1 MVYQKDSFL
10 KKELLRFTTA
20 GSVDDGKSTLIG
32 RLLYDTQAI
41 YQDQLE
47 ALKNISQLRGED
59 EIDLA
64 LLTDGLRAER
74 EQGITIDVAY
84 RYFST
89 VRRKYIIADT
99 PGHEQYTRNM
109 VTGAST
115 ADVAIILIDAR
126 NGVLTQSRRHGFI
139 ASLLGIPHLV
149 VAVNKMDLVG
159 WSQEVF
165 QCIVEEYKTFSQRLS
180 IHDIVFIPI
189 SALHGDNVVTPSKNM
204 PWYDGVTILKYLE
217 NVTISADRN
226 LIDFRFP
233 VQYVIRTNNDFRG
246 FAGRI
251 SSGIIR
257 RDDEVLILP
266 SKIATRVKTIVT
278 PDGEVAEAFAG
289 QSVVLTL
296 KDEID
301 LSRGEMLV
309 RSGNLPYQ
317 LNLFEA
323 NLCWMD
329 DSKPLSLKNH
339 YILQHT
345 TRKVHA
351 FIIKLRYRINV
362 NTLHREYTQHL
373 VFNEI
378 GRVVIETA
386 HPIFFDEYERN
397 RETGSFILVDPMSNL
412 TVAAGMIVKP
422 ILGTTIEEEGM
433 RLSSNIVWEDRNIK
447 LQEREVRNGH
457 PAHVFWFTGLSGSGK
472 TTIARELERLLFKAG
487 KQVYL
492 LDGDNIRF
500 GLNADLGFSER
511 DRRENIRRIAHVA
524 RLMFDA
530 GFIVL
535 CSFISPHAEM
545 RSYARSLFPDRRF
558 SEIYVKC
565 SLAECQRR
573 DPKGLYQKA
582 LVGDIP
588 LFTGISAPYEEPQDP
603 DLILDTE
610 NNSPKILISQ
620 FLKHFSFLKAQDI
633 E

>member
-1 MVYQKDSFL
+1 MAYSKDSFL

-59 EIDLA
+59 QIDLA

-84 RYFST
+84 RYFCT
-89 VRRKYIIADT
+89 ANRKYIIADT

-115 ADVAIILIDAR
+115 ANVAIILIDAR

-139 ASLLGIPHLV
+139 ASLLGIPHLL
-149 VAVNKMDLVG
+149 VAVNKMDLVD

-165 QCIVEEYKTFSQRLS
+165 QRIVDEYKTFSQRLS

-189 SALHGDNVVTPSKNM
+189 SALYGDNVVTPSKNM
-204 PWYDGVTILKYLE
+204 PWYEGVTILNYLE
-217 NVTISADRN
+217 HVTISADRN

-233 VQYVIRTNNDFRG
+233 VQYVIRSNDDFRG

-257 RDDEVLILP
+257 RDDEVVVLP
-266 SKIATRVKTIVT
+266 SKQATRVKAIVT
-278 PDGEVAEAFAG
+278 PEGEVAEAFAG
-289 QSVVLTL
+289 QSVVLIL
-296 KDEID
+296 RDELD

-317 LNLFEA
+317 LNQFEA

-329 DSKPLSLKNH
+329 DSRPLSLKNH

-362 NTLHREYTQHL
+362 NTLHREYSEHL
-373 VFNEI
+373 VLNEI

-386 HPIFFDEYERN
+386 HPIFFDEYGKN
-397 RETGSFILVDPMSNL
+397 REMGSFILVDPATNL

-422 ILGTTIEEEGM
+422 VFETISEGEKD
-433 RLSSNIVWEDRNIK
+433 RPSNNIVWEDRNIK
-447 LQEREVRNGH
+447 LPEREARNGH
-457 PAHVFWFTGLSGSGK
+457 PAHVFWFTGLSGAGK
-472 TTIARELERLLFKAG
+472 TTLARELEKILFASG

-545 RSYARSLFPDRRF
+545 RDYARSLFPAGRF
-558 SEIYVKC
+558 SEIYVRC

-573 DPKGLYQKA
+573 DPKGLYKKA
-582 LVGDIP
+582 LAGDIP
-588 LFTGISAPYEEPQDP
+588 LFTGISAPYEEPQNP

-610 NNSPKILISQ
+610 NNSSELLVSQ
-620 FLKHFSFLKAQDI
+620 FLKHFSFLKTK